1 MYTVYSNQIQLDEE
15 IKVSDV
21 LKELED
27 LGKDHKS
34 IKNVLVLY
42 SFKDLIGTT
51 EDVQLNPKEKLIRAM
66 INTYTAEE
74 CYRQIS

>member
-1 MYTVYSNQIQLDEE
+1 M
-15 IKVSDV
+15 SDV

-34 IKNVLVLY
+34 IKNVLDLY

-51 EDVQLNPKEKLIRAM
+51 EDVQLNPTEKLIRAM
-66 INTYTAEE
+66 IKTYTAVA